1 MPQSVK
7 IIFLTQVELLNMED
21 QDQTEALAPA
31 GKKQGLAGGQGGPV
45 PTTSSAGG
53 AQATP
58 SAIGIM
64 GQMTPSTSNAP
75 GGRDPSEIPLP
86 RGA

>member
-1 MPQSVK
+1 MDPSAPLQNPAVK
-7 IIFLTQVELLNMED
+7 RFAKNMED

-53 AQATP
+53 ALATP

-64 GQMTPSTSNAP
+64 VQMTPSTSNTP
-75 GGRDPSEIPLP
+75 GGRDPSEIHPS
-86 RGA
+86 